1 MYNKKRSLSPLAYRG
16 HCTPFYTLVIPY
28 VFSSTVKKSFF
39 HQRSFSFIK
48 NYVQD
53 YTRAKM
59 NSPSP
64 EILTLP
70 LPASIKAV
78 SPLFRLRLSS
88 LQLSERFPSSK
99 TIEPKLLS
107 LSVLCWIRDNEDNCV
122 PFEYSFYRHRY
133 DMFEF
138 TMFALRRWKVVK
150 IHNLFIQS
158 LSCYCCIFFPS

>member
-88 LQLSERFPSSK
+88 LQLSERFPSST
-99 TIEPKLLS
+99 TIESKLLSSTFQNVSS
-107 LSVLCWIRDNEDNCV
+107 LSVLC
-122 PFEYSFYRHRY
+122 
-133 DMFEF
+133 
-138 TMFALRRWKVVK
+138 
-150 IHNLFIQS
+150 
-158 LSCYCCIFFPS
+158 